1 MKSKL
6 LLSTVLLLWGV
17 SLLGQQFIS
26 EQNQWNVLSTVFPGG
41 KSTEVYRIE
50 GDSVFKS
57 NSYKK
62 IWATF
67 DSLST
72 WQYRGLLR
80 QESGIVWYVHPDDST
95 ERVLYNFNLNAGDS
109 ETIVNSFCSPG
120 DSISVS
126 VYEVDTV
133 EYFGI
138 QHKRWHLTNDFGL
151 EDYWV
156 EGIGS
161 LSGPL
166 YSMYGSVIV
175 CPSWD
180 LLCFHNSDTL
190 YYQNENENSCWIVGI
205 DENVKVNARLKPNPV
220 IKGRPFVIE
229 ANREITDI
237 FLYNSTGFL
246 IKSIKGFKQHSVT
259 VGTADL
265 NKGLYLIAIKAKGNH
280 TETYKVVVE

>member
-17 SLLGQQFIS
+17 SLLAQQFIS
-26 EQNQWNVLSTVFPGG
+26 EQNQWNVLSTFYPGG
-41 KSTEVYRIE
+41 KSTEIYKIE

-57 NSYKK
+57 NSYKM
-62 IWATF
+62 IWVTF

-72 WQYRGLLR
+72 WQFRGLLR
-80 QESGIVWYVHPDDST
+80 QESKIVWYVHPNDST
-95 ERVLYNFNLNAGDS
+95 EKILYNFNLNAGDS
-109 ETIVNSFCSPG
+109 ETIVNGLCSPG

-126 VYEVDTV
+126 VDEVDTV

-138 QHKRWHLTNDFGL
+138 QHKRWHLTSDFVL

-180 LLCFHNSDTL
+180 LLCFHSSDTL
-190 YYQNENENSCWIVGI
+190 YYQNENSCWIVGI
-205 DENVKVNARLKPNPV
+205 DENAKVNARLKPNPV
-220 IKGRPFVIE
+220 TKGRPFVIE

-237 FLYNSTGFL
+237 FLYNSTGCLVKFV
-246 IKSIKGFKQHSVT
+246 KGFKQHSVT
-259 VGTADL
+259 VETADL
-265 NKGLYLIAIKAKGNH
+265 NKGLYLIAIKAKGNL
-280 TETYKVVVE
+280 TETYKVVIE